1 MGLELDVKKINLKY
15 LKDNLDLKKLIQE
28 LDKQE
33 RSSGDDIIQDA
44 VLDSYSDILDDDD
57 MEVSIT
63 EHLLDNEEELFEKI
77 NDLSFQGK
85 LLQTLNKNFKH
96 LREIHI
102 EKLTEEYYL
111 QSLFSKINKTY
122 YLLISCVNS
131 RSDFQYVHYKTKKE
145 KDLTKE
151 LYSLRTKIDKDDPFF
166 PHTLYS

>member
-1 MGLELDVKKINLKY
+1 VKKINLKY

-33 RSSGDDIIQDA
+33 SSGDDDIIKDA

-85 LLQTLNKNFKH
+85 LLQTLSKNFKH

-102 EKLTEEYYL
+102 DESTEDYYL
-111 QSLFSKINKTY
+111 QCLFSKINKTY
-122 YLLISCVNS
+122 YLLISCLNS
-131 RSDFQYVHYKTKKE
+131 RSDFKYVYYKTKKE

-151 LYSLRTKIDKDDPFF
+151 LGLLRNKIVKDGYFI
-166 PHTLYS
+166 SK

>member
-1 MGLELDVKKINLKY
+1 VKKINLKY

-33 RSSGDDIIQDA
+33 SSGGDDIIKDA

-85 LLQTLNKNFKH
+85 LLQTLSKNFKH

-102 EKLTEEYYL
+102 DESTEDYYL
-111 QSLFSKINKTY
+111 QCLFSKINKTY
-122 YLLISCVNS
+122 YLLISCLNS
-131 RSDFQYVHYKTKKE
+131 RSDFKYVYYKTKKE

-151 LYSLRTKIDKDDPFF
+151 LGLLRNKIVKDGYFI
-166 PHTLYS
+166 SK

>member
-1 MGLELDVKKINLKY
+1 MKKINLKY

-33 RSSGDDIIQDA
+33 SSGGDDIIKDA

-85 LLQTLNKNFKH
+85 LLQTLSKNFKH

-102 EKLTEEYYL
+102 DESTEDYYL
-111 QSLFSKINKTY
+111 QCLFSKINKTY
-122 YLLISCVNS
+122 YLLISCLNS
-131 RSDFQYVHYKTKKE
+131 RSDFKYVFYKTKKE

-151 LYSLRTKIDKDDPFF
+151 LGLLRNKIVKDGYFI
-166 PHTLYS
+166 SK

>member
-1 MGLELDVKKINLKY
+1 MKKINLKY
-15 LKDNLDLKKLIQE
+15 LKDSLDLKKLIQE

-33 RSSGDDIIQDA
+33 SSGGDDIIKDA

-85 LLQTLNKNFKH
+85 LLQTLSKNFKH

-102 EKLTEEYYL
+102 DESTEDYYL
-111 QSLFSKINKTY
+111 QCLFSKINKTY
-122 YLLISCVNS
+122 YLLISCLNS
-131 RSDFQYVHYKTKKE
+131 RSDFKYVFYKTKKE

-151 LYSLRTKIDKDDPFF
+151 LGLLRNKIVKDGYFIPK
-166 PHTLYS
+166 

>member
-1 MGLELDVKKINLKY
+1 MKKINLKY

-33 RSSGDDIIQDA
+33 SSGGDDIIKDA

-85 LLQTLNKNFKH
+85 LLQTLSKNFKH

-102 EKLTEEYYL
+102 DESTEDYYL
-111 QSLFSKINKTY
+111 QCLFSKINKTY
-122 YLLISCVNS
+122 YLLISCINS
-131 RSDFQYVHYKTKKE
+131 RHDFQYVYYKTKKE

-151 LYSLRTKIDKDDPFF
+151 LGLLRNKIVKDGYFIPK
-166 PHTLYS
+166 

>member
-1 MGLELDVKKINLKY
+1 MKRINLKY

-33 RSSGDDIIQDA
+33 SSGGDDIIKDA

-85 LLQTLNKNFKH
+85 LLQTLSKNFKH

-102 EKLTEEYYL
+102 DESTEDYYL
-111 QSLFSKINKTY
+111 QCLFSKINKTY
-122 YLLISCVNS
+122 YLLISCLNS
-131 RSDFQYVHYKTKKE
+131 RSDFKYVYYKTKKE

-151 LYSLRTKIDKDDPFF
+151 LGLLRNKIVKDGYFI
-166 PHTLYS
+166 SK

>member
-1 MGLELDVKKINLKY
+1 MKKINLKY

-33 RSSGDDIIQDA
+33 SSGDDDIIKDA

-85 LLQTLNKNFKH
+85 LLQTLSKNFKH

-102 EKLTEEYYL
+102 DESTEDYYL
-111 QSLFSKINKTY
+111 QCLFSKINKTY
-122 YLLISCVNS
+122 YLLISCLNS
-131 RSDFQYVHYKTKKE
+131 RSDFKYVYYKTKKE

-151 LYSLRTKIDKDDPFF
+151 LGLLRNKIVKDGYFI
-166 PHTLYS
+166 SK

>member
-1 MGLELDVKKINLKY
+1 MKKINLKY

-33 RSSGDDIIQDA
+33 SSGGDDIIKDA

-85 LLQTLNKNFKH
+85 LLQTLSKNFKH

-102 EKLTEEYYL
+102 DESTEDYYL
-111 QSLFSKINKTY
+111 QCLFSKINKTY
-122 YLLISCVNS
+122 YLLVSCINS
-131 RSDFQYVHYKTKKE
+131 RSDFQYVYYKTKKE

-151 LYSLRTKIDKDDPFF
+151 LGLLRNKIVKDGYFI
-166 PHTLYS
+166 SK

>member
-1 MGLELDVKKINLKY
+1 MKKINLKY

-33 RSSGDDIIQDA
+33 SSG
-44 VLDSYSDILDDDD
+44 DDD

-85 LLQTLNKNFKH
+85 LLQTLSKNFKH

-102 EKLTEEYYL
+102 DESTEDYYL
-111 QSLFSKINKTY
+111 QCLFSKINKTY
-122 YLLISCVNS
+122 YLLISCLNS
-131 RSDFQYVHYKTKKE
+131 RHDFQYVYYKTKKE

-151 LYSLRTKIDKDDPFF
+151 LGLLRNKIVKDGYFISKFCKRKSDKEDKK
-166 PHTLYS
+166 

>member
-1 MGLELDVKKINLKY
+1 MKKINLKY

-33 RSSGDDIIQDA
+33 SSGDDDIIKDA

-85 LLQTLNKNFKH
+85 LLQTLSKNFKH

-102 EKLTEEYYL
+102 DESTEDYYL
-111 QSLFSKINKTY
+111 QCLFSKINKTY
-122 YLLISCVNS
+122 YLLISCLNS
-131 RSDFQYVHYKTKKE
+131 RSDFKYVFYKTKKE

-151 LYSLRTKIDKDDPFF
+151 LGLLRNKIVHKKIK
-166 PHTLYS
+166 

>member
-1 MGLELDVKKINLKY
+1 MKKINLKY
-15 LKDNLDLKKLIQE
+15 LKDNLDLKKLTQE

-33 RSSGDDIIQDA
+33 SSSNDDINIIRDA
-44 VLDSYSDILDDDD
+44 VLDSYSDIFDDDD

-85 LLQTLNKNFKH
+85 LLQTLSKNFKH

-102 EKLTEEYYL
+102 DESTEDYYL
-111 QSLFSKINKTY
+111 QCLFSKINKTY
-122 YLLISCVNS
+122 YLLISCINS
-131 RSDFQYVHYKTKKE
+131 RHDFQYVYYKTKKE

-151 LYSLRTKIDKDDPFF
+151 LGLLRNKIVKDGYFIPK
-166 PHTLYS
+166 

>member
-1 MGLELDVKKINLKY
+1 MGVKKINLKY
-15 LKDNLDLKKLIQE
+15 LKDSLDLKKLIQE

-33 RSSGDDIIQDA
+33 SSGGDDIIKDA

-85 LLQTLNKNFKH
+85 LLQTLSKNFKH

-102 EKLTEEYYL
+102 DESTEDYYL
-111 QSLFSKINKTY
+111 QCLFSKINKTY
-122 YLLISCVNS
+122 YLLISCLNS
-131 RSDFQYVHYKTKKE
+131 RSDFKYVFYRTNKE

-151 LYSLRTKIDKDDPFF
+151 LGLLRNKIVKDGYFI
-166 PHTLYS
+166 SK

>member
-1 MGLELDVKKINLKY
+1 MKKINLKY

-33 RSSGDDIIQDA
+33 RSSGDDIIKDA

-85 LLQTLNKNFKH
+85 LLQTLSKNFKH

-102 EKLTEEYYL
+102 DESTEDYYL
-111 QSLFSKINKTY
+111 QCLFSKINKTY
-122 YLLISCVNS
+122 YLLISCLNS
-131 RSDFQYVHYKTKKE
+131 RSDFKYVYYKTKKE

-151 LYSLRTKIDKDDPFF
+151 LGLLRNKIVKDGYFI
-166 PHTLYS
+166 SK

>member
-1 MGLELDVKKINLKY
+1 MKRINLKY

-33 RSSGDDIIQDA
+33 SSGGDDIIKDT

-63 EHLLDNEEELFEKI
+63 AHLLDNEEELFEKI

-85 LLQTLNKNFKH
+85 LLQTLSKNFKH

-102 EKLTEEYYL
+102 DESTADYYL
-111 QSLFSKINKTY
+111 QCLFSKINKTY
-122 YLLISCVNS
+122 YLLISCLNS
-131 RSDFQYVHYKTKKE
+131 RSDFKYVYYKTKKE

-151 LYSLRTKIDKDDPFF
+151 LGLLRNKIVKDGYFIPK
-166 PHTLYS
+166 

>member
-1 MGLELDVKKINLKY
+1 MKKINLKY
-15 LKDNLDLKKLIQE
+15 LKDSLDLKKLIQE

-33 RSSGDDIIQDA
+33 SSGGDDIIKDA

-85 LLQTLNKNFKH
+85 LLQTLSKNFKH

-102 EKLTEEYYL
+102 DESTEDYYL
-111 QSLFSKINKTY
+111 QCLFSKINKTY
-122 YLLISCVNS
+122 YLLISCLNS
-131 RSDFQYVHYKTKKE
+131 RSDFKYVFYKTKKE

-151 LYSLRTKIDKDDPFF
+151 LGLLRNKIVKDGYFI
-166 PHTLYS
+166 SK

>member
-1 MGLELDVKKINLKY
+1 VKKINLKY
-15 LKDNLDLKKLIQE
+15 LKDSLDLKKLIQE

-33 RSSGDDIIQDA
+33 SSGGDDIIKDA

-85 LLQTLNKNFKH
+85 LLQTLSKNFKH

-102 EKLTEEYYL
+102 DESTEDYYL
-111 QSLFSKINKTY
+111 QCLFSKINKTY
-122 YLLISCVNS
+122 YLLISCLNS
-131 RSDFQYVHYKTKKE
+131 RSDFKYVYYKTKKE

-151 LYSLRTKIDKDDPFF
+151 LGLLRNKIVKDGYFI
-166 PHTLYS
+166 SK

>member
-1 MGLELDVKKINLKY
+1 MKKINLKY

-33 RSSGDDIIQDA
+33 SSGGDDIIKDA

-85 LLQTLNKNFKH
+85 LLQTLSKNFKH

-102 EKLTEEYYL
+102 DESTEDYYL
-111 QSLFSKINKTY
+111 QCLFSKINKTY
-122 YLLISCVNS
+122 YLLISCLNS
-131 RSDFQYVHYKTKKE
+131 RSDFKYVYYKTKKE

-151 LYSLRTKIDKDDPFF
+151 LGLLWTKIVKDGYFISKY
-166 PHTLYS
+166 L